1 MKSGIDDRWR
11 ADEPKPFTYEI
22 ETALWLVFIDYVVK
36 PLIYVINLDRDAER
50 LESVRSNLANLGLA
64 FERVPAVIGK
74 ELPDW
79 REHVDLATYAWRNRQ
94 DEPRPGEIG
103 CYLSHL
109 KAMETF
115 LRTGAQW
122 CVILEDDVEVLPPCA
137 EVLRALGT
145 KDDWDLVKLFHFHSG
160 LPVRKR
166 ALGPDHHLVAHLGRT
181 TSSAAYV
188 VNRHAAQTLL
198 KSMLPISEQVDHAL
212 DRPWETGLRIRG
224 VRPMPV
230 VLAPVATTTSTI
242 GYQDT
247 NRANRT
253 FAKSLRLFL
262 SRAKKEIGR
271 FGYGLF
277 DAVR

>member
-1 MKSGIDDRWR
+1 MGAIDPRR
-11 ADEPKPFTYEI
+11 RTDEPKAPAYGI
-22 ETALWLVFIDYVVK
+22 ETGTPLTSIGNK
-36 PLIYVINLDRDAER
+36 MPPLIYVINLDRDAER
-50 LESVRSNLANLGLA
+50 LESVRSNLAALGLS
-64 FERVPAVIGK
+64 FERIPAVVGK

-79 REHVDLATYAWRNRQ
+79 RERVDMKAYAWRNRQ

-115 LRTGAQW
+115 LRTDAAW
-122 CVILEDDVEVLPPCA
+122 CVILEDDVEVLPECA
-137 EVLRALGT
+137 EVLRALEA

-166 ALGPDHHLVAHLGRT
+166 ALGPSHHLVIHLGRT

-188 VNRHAAQTLL
+188 VNRRAAQTML

-212 DRPWETGLRIRG
+212 DRPWETGLRVRG
-224 VRPMPV
+224 IRPMPV
-230 VLAPVATTTSTI
+230 VLAPVATATSTI
-242 GYQDT
+242 GYQDRT
-247 NRANRT
+247 RANRGLG
-253 FAKSLRLFL
+253 KSLRLFL
-262 SRAKKEIGR
+262 SRAKKEICR

-277 DAVR
+277 EAVR

>member
-1 MKSGIDDRWR
+1 M
-11 ADEPKPFTYEI
+11 A
-22 ETALWLVFIDYVVK
+22 

-50 LESVRSNLANLGLA
+50 LASVRGNLVALGLS
-64 FERVPAVIGK
+64 FERIPAVIGK

-79 REHVDLATYAWRNRQ
+79 RSHVDMGTYAWRNRQ
-94 DEPRPGEIG
+94 DEPRPGEVG

-115 LRTGAQW
+115 LRTDAPW
-122 CVILEDDVEVLPPCA
+122 CVILEDDVEVLPACA
-137 EVLRALGT
+137 EVLRALAE
-145 KDDWDLVKLFHFHSG
+145 KEDWDLVKLFNFHSG
-160 LPVRKR
+160 LPVKKR
-166 ALGPDHHLVAHLGRT
+166 ALGAGHHLVAHLTRT

-188 VNRHAAQTLL
+188 VNRRAAETLL

-224 VRPMPV
+224 IRPMPV

-253 FAKSLRLFL
+253 LAKSFRLFL
-262 SRAKKEIGR
+262 SRARKEVSR
-271 FGYGLF
+271 FSYALLEYCL
-277 DAVR
+277 R